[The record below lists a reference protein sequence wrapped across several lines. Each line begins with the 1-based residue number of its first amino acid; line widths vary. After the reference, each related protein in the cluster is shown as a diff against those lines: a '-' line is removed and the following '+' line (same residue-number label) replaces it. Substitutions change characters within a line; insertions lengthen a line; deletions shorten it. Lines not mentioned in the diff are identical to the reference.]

1 MTMHRICALNDLA
14 DGAAAKFEVGKYT
27 VAVVRIGDAVYAI
40 GNRCSH
46 ADVSLSD
53 GEVDC
58 DTREL
63 ECVRH
68 GSAFSL
74 ETGKPNTLPATQ
86 PVPVFVAEVRGV
98 DVYVSDQPDTVKAG
112 Q

>member
-1 MTMHRICALNDLA
+1 MTMHRICALSELV
-14 DGAAAKFEVGKYT
+14 DGAAAKFEVGRNT
-27 VAVVRIGDAVYAI
+27 VAVVRIGERVYAI

-46 ADVSLSD
+46 AEIALSD

-58 DTREL
+58 DPKEL
-63 ECVRH
+63 ECPRH

-86 PVPVFVAEVRGV
+86 PVPVFVAEVRGG
-98 DVYVSDQPDTVKAG
+98 DVFVSSEAAS
-112 Q
+112 